1 MARNPK
7 KFDLLNRNAMVDDYT
22 NITSIGI
29 LCRFLKKRPKKGV
42 SREIK
47 ADKSNISNYG
57 LG

>member
-1 MARNPK
+1 
-7 KFDLLNRNAMVDDYT
+7 MVDDYT

-42 SREIK
+42 LEEIEVEK
-47 ADKSNISNYG
+47 LNISNYG